1 MTASE
6 GPIMAKTTGDYE
18 AARSWHLAD
27 SDRAERMTG
36 FEFALMQVNEAYQR
50 WVTQAA
56 RLAGH
61 PDITFNEVVVLH
73 VVRMQE
79 RAKDA
84 ATIAKLV
91 HRDDLPNVL
100 YNLRKLVGLGLVEKV
115 KVGASTLFRVTER
128 GRLESNR
135 YADMRRA
142 LLLDSMD
149 EIANLDT
156 KLDTLVPLMHVMT
169 GLYDGA
175 SREVVAIDP
184 KTAFAGPESAPA
196 APASAARE
204 RAAATPARSRR
215 SKP

>member
-1 MTASE
+1 MTTTK
-6 GPIMAKTTGDYE
+6 GPMMAKITGDYE

-56 RLAGH
+56 RLVGH

-115 KVGASTLFRVTER
+115 KVGSSTLFRVTER

-142 LLLDSMD
+142 LLLDSME
-149 EIANLDT
+149 EIVNLDT
-156 KLDTLVPLMHVMT
+156 KLDTLVPLLHVMT

-184 KTAFAGPESAPA
+184 KTAFAGPEPLSPAPA
-196 APASAARE
+196 PP
-204 RAAATPARSRR
+204 AATSGRSRR
-215 SKP
+215 SKS